1 MRIGE
6 TCCNQAG
13 MYSYDLPT
21 VYGGP
26 PPPGVLYPPVPPLV
40 TTDPI
45 GPLMDAHQYPY
56 VPRPTTQVM
65 PTMVGTAQVA
75 VSDFTPDMTPQ
86 DLLRPLPSIVD
97 NQPVVV
103 AQCDSFAQ
111 WVDSNPL
118 LAAGLLMGLAFLVF
132 KKG

>member
-6 TCCNQAG
+6 CCAG
-13 MYSYDLPT
+13 EYTYDAT
-21 VYGGP
+21 TTYAGGGGP
-26 PPPGVLYPPVPPLV
+26 LSVLYPPVPPV
-40 TTDPI
+40 IMTEPI
-45 GPLMDAHQYPY
+45 LQPMYPEQYPY
-56 VPRPTTQVM
+56 VPKPTTQVM

-75 VSDFTPDMTPQ
+75 VSDVVPDLTPG

-111 WVDSNPL
+111 WVDENPL
-118 LAAGLLMGLAFLVF
+118 LAAGILMGLAYMVF

>member
-13 MYSYDLPT
+13 MYSYDFPS

-26 PPPGVLYPPVPPLV
+26 PAPGVLYPPVPPLV

-45 GPLMDAHQYPY
+45 GPLMDTNQYPY
-56 VPRPTTQVM
+56 VPRPTTKVM

-75 VSDFTPDMTPQ
+75 VSDFTPDLTPQ
-86 DLLRPLPSIVD
+86 DLLLPLPSIVD

-111 WVDSNPL
+111 WVDGNPL
-118 LAAGLLMGLAFLVF
+118 LAAGILMGLAWMVF
-132 KKG
+132 KK